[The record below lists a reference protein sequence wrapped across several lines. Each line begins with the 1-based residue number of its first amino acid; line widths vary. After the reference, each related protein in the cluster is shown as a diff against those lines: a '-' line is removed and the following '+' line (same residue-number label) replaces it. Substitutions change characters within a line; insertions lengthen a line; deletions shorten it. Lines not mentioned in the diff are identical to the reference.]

1 MSTMIKTRRHRRL
14 VEHNMWQHPAAL
26 AVVIALLSAPQVVQ
40 AQRRQTQETEGYK
53 VEAEA
58 SVERPAPAVTE
69 APTAVITPIVKAS
82 GSAERPQQTAAAAPP
97 PEQNDL
103 LLRNETIAFEDFEE
117 GNNHTWSDQRVSES
131 PMFTTFLGRFGQ
143 EDDGSNA
150 FTTTSK
156 TYTVPETAEHI
167 GIEFD
172 FFELDLWCDCD
183 HLTVMICGED
193 IE

>member
-1 MSTMIKTRRHRRL
+1 MNTRRQRRNGAY
-14 VEHNMWQHPAAL
+14 NMWQHPVAL
-26 AVVIALLSAPQVVQ
+26 AMAIALLSAPQEVQ
-40 AQRRQTQETEGYK
+40 AQRRQTQETGVHK

-58 SVERPAPAVTE
+58 SVEQSESAVTE
-69 APTAVITPIVKAS
+69 APTTIVAPIVKAS
-82 GSAERPQQTAAAAPP
+82 GIAERPQGTAAAPP
-97 PEQNDL
+97 PEQNGL

-131 PMFTTFLGRFGQ
+131 PMFTKFLGRFGQ

-156 TYTVPETAEHI
+156 TYDVPETAEHI